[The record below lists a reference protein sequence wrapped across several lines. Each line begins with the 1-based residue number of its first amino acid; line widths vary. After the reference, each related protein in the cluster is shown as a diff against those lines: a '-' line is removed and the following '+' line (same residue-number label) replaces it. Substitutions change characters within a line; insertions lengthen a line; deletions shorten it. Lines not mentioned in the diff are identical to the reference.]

1 MLIWLGFFLSIALLM
16 LIARKSLWIA
26 LTVAAIIL
34 GSFSLS
40 VYEIGEEILKT
51 LIDPSIL
58 LLALSVGMIPMIGG
72 VMETSGL
79 MDDLVENLRMK
90 KRLFLAFSPAL
101 MGMLPMPGGA
111 LLSAPIIKKGGK
123 GVSNDRKSAVN
134 VWFRHLLLLIY
145 PLGALLAT
153 TKMAG
158 LDLYLAILYLIPG
171 FLLMLVLGYLFL
183 LRDVEGKIEYGRF
196 KPKKLAI
203 SLGIILAAPLIHLS
217 LMMFDNTITEA
228 YLLIGVSISLA
239 LALYFGRIGLNGIK
253 NVSLK
258 MKPWNFALIII
269 GMFLFLNIFE
279 ASDTPGVIAS
289 LAVSKAI
296 LLVVIGAILGFA
308 TGRVQVPVS
317 ILLPIYFSKYGVEA
331 MMALPFALM
340 FFSIFMGYIISPVHP
355 CVSVSLEYF
364 KSSFKNFLKNMM
376 IPAAMGLFVAFIF
389 AMIFL

>member
-1 MLIWLGFFLSIALLM
+1 MTDS
-16 LIARKSLWIA
+16 
-26 LTVAAIIL
+26 
-34 GSFSLS
+34 
-40 VYEIGEEILKT
+40 
-51 LIDPSIL
+51 SIL

-79 MDDLVENLRMK
+79 MDDLVENLQMK

-111 LLSAPIIKKGGK
+111 LLSAPIIEKGGK

-134 VWFRHLLLLIY
+134 VWFRHLLLLVY

-153 TKMAG
+153 TKMAN
-158 LDLYLAILYLIPG
+158 LDLCLAILYLIPG
-171 FLLMLVLGYLFL
+171 FLLILVLGYLFL
-183 LRDVEGKIEYGRF
+183 LRDVKDKIEYGRF

-217 LMMFDNTITEA
+217 LMMFDNTIPEA

-308 TGRVQVPVS
+308 TGRVQVPVF
-317 ILLPIYFSKYGVEA
+317 ILLPIYFSKYGVET

-355 CVSVSLEYF
+355 CISVSLEYF
-364 KSSFKNFLKNMM
+364 KSSFKDFLKNMM
-376 IPAAMGLFVAFIF
+376 IPTAMGLFVVFIF
-389 AMIFL
+389 AMIFLE

>member
-40 VYEIGEEILKT
+40 VYEIGEEILNT
-51 LIDPSIL
+51 LTDSSIL

-183 LRDVEGKIEYGRF
+183 LRDVKGKIEYGRF

-364 KSSFKNFLKNMM
+364 KSSFKDFLKNMI
-376 IPAAMGLFVAFIF
+376 IPVAMGLFVTFIF
-389 AMIFL
+389 AMIFI

>member
-40 VYEIGEEILKT
+40 VYEIGEEILNT
-51 LIDPSIL
+51 LTDSSIL

-203 SLGIILAAPLIHLS
+203 ALGIILAAPLIHLS
-217 LMMFDNTITEA
+217 LMMFDNAIPEV

-239 LALYFGRIGLNGIK
+239 LALYFGRTGLNGIK

-355 CVSVSLEYF
+355 CISVSLEYF
-364 KSSFKNFLKNMM
+364 RSSFKDFLKNMM
-376 IPAAMGLFVAFIF
+376 IPTAMGLFVAFIF